1 LNRIVNYLLPRFRDI
16 LFLAVFSAA
25 MAAGWRTL
33 NGDGDLPRHLLMGRV
48 ILETHSIPTKE
59 LFSYVYE
66 GRTFVA
72 HEWLADVIYY
82 TFYAL
87 LGFKGVVF
95 LTAILITGSFFT
107 LYLTLSSQTEERLL
121 LFVLVLWGV
130 IASYW
135 HWVARPHL
143 FSMLFFAL
151 WLAGVDTISRGKYL
165 QLWLLPALML
175 IWANTHAEFV
185 SGFLVLAA
193 YAAGWF
199 WDWLFHR
206 EAADWNVI
214 KRLGQAAGLSAI
226 ASLINPFG
234 FETWRTILGYLDNSY
249 LMSLIR
255 ETRAP
260 DFSSS
265 LFSVEFGLILA
276 SIVILG
282 LQRGSI
288 RSAHVFL
295 LAGFTALA
303 LRSGRNI
310 HLYSLVAPFVLAGPL
325 VQIAEGTI
333 WQRVTSAIAKIE
345 GQLKGILWPVATV
358 AIFLALIL
366 TGKIGKD
373 YILDPKFFPVQAVEW
388 LEGHPQDGHMYNEF
402 LWGGYIVWNLWPGQK
417 DFIDSQTDYTGE
429 ATREYMMV
437 QDLDENWPDVFKR
450 YDVQWVIIRTDSSLS
465 RELMKDGWIVLY
477 QDSTAIILRQIY

>member
-1 LNRIVNYLLPRFRDI
+1 
-16 LFLAVFSAA
+16 
-25 MAAGWRTL
+25 
-33 NGDGDLPRHLLMGRV
+33 
-48 ILETHSIPTKE
+48 
-59 LFSYVYE
+59 
-66 GRTFVA
+66 
-72 HEWLADVIYY
+72 
-82 TFYAL
+82 
-87 LGFKGVVF
+87 
-95 LTAILITGSFFT
+95 
-107 LYLTLSSQTEERLL
+107 
-121 LFVLVLWGV
+121 
-130 IASYW
+130 
-135 HWVARPHL
+135 
-143 FSMLFFAL
+143 
-151 WLAGVDTISRGKYL
+151 
-165 QLWLLPALML
+165 
-175 IWANTHAEFV
+175 
-185 SGFLVLAA
+185 
-193 YAAGWF
+193 
-199 WDWLFHR
+199 